1 MNAET
6 RLSAKGQI
14 VIPKDVRDAKRWTA
28 GTAFEVIERPD
39 GILLRPLVRGGTRP
53 IDEVL
58 DELQALANYRGPRG
72 DEAGWQRSLDEMFKT
87 GK

>member
-14 VIPKDVRDAKRWTA
+14 VIPKDVRDSKRWTA

-39 GILLRPLVRGGTRP
+39 GVLLRPLVRGGTRR
-53 IDEVL
+53 IDDVL
-58 DELQALANYRGPRG
+58 DELQARLAYRGPRG
-72 DEAGWQRSLDEMFKT
+72 DEAGWQRSLEEMFNA